1 MNMMK
6 NGFCYQTLLGKIVII
21 ENGEA
26 ITSLSFEKALP
37 DQVNHRETPLQ
48 KEAGQQVAQYLQGK
62 RRSFDLPLC
71 PQGTDFQQKVWKAL
85 QDIPYGEVCSYQQIA
100 RAIGNDKACRAVG
113 GANNKN
119 PIAIIIPCHRVIGA
133 NGSLVGYG
141 GGLDI
146 KQKLL
151 TLENQMK

>member
-1 MNMMK
+1 MNRMK
-6 NGFCYQTLLGKIVII
+6 NGFCYQTPLGEIAII

-26 ITSLSFEKALP
+26 ITGLSFEKVLP
-37 DQVNHRETPLQ
+37 DQVNHRETPLL
-48 KEAGQQVAQYLQGK
+48 KEASQQLAQYLQGK

-71 PQGTDFQQKVWKAL
+71 PQGTVFQQKVWEAL
-85 QDIPYGEVCSYQQIA
+85 QDIPYGEVRSYQQIA
-100 RAIGNDKACRAVG
+100 RAIGNAKACRAVG

-151 TLENQMK
+151 TLENQMT

>member
-1 MNMMK
+1 ME
-6 NGFCYQTLLGKIVII
+6 NGFCYQTPLGKIVIT

-26 ITSLSFEKALP
+26 ITGLSFEKVLP
-37 DQVNHRETPLQ
+37 GQVNNQETPLL
-48 KEAGQQVAQYLQGK
+48 KEASHQLEQYLQGK
-62 RRSFDLPLC
+62 RHSFDLPLC

-85 QDIPYGEVCSYQQIA
+85 RDIPYGAVCSYKDVA
-100 RAIGNDKACRAVG
+100 LAIGNEKACRAVG

-141 GGLDI
+141 CGLAI
-146 KQKLL
+146 KKQLL
-151 TLENQMK
+151 ELETRGAKEI